1 MTAFAGPRLATR
13 PARTRVA
20 RPSALSHVRESFSG
34 LRGAV
39 RAVTETRGSDYADAL
54 LLGRN

>member
-13 PARTRVA
+13 PRVA
-20 RPSALSHVRESFSG
+20 RRTALAHFRESFSG

-39 RAVTETRGSDYADAL
+39 RTVTENRGSDYVDAL

>member
-1 MTAFAGPRLATR
+1 MTAFTGPRLATR
-13 PARTRVA
+13 PRVA
-20 RPSALSHVRESFSG
+20 LAHFRESFSG

-39 RAVTETRGSDYADAL
+39 RTATGNHGSDYADAL